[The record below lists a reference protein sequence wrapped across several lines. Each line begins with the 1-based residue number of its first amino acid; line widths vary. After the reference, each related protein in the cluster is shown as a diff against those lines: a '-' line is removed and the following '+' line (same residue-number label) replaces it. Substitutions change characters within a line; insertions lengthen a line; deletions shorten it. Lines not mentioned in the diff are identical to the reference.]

1 MNPIAGL
8 EMIHR
13 NYDAFLVDAWGVLH
27 DGVQCYSGVMDCLQH
42 LIRLPKPVIVLSN
55 AARREHAI
63 GVELARL
70 GISTDMYHSVV
81 SSGELCW
88 QTLNSESLTMELGE
102 LAYYF
107 GPERSRSLCEGLS
120 FQWVDTPG
128 QADFVLNTGAPF
140 GNPADAAILIPQL
153 EPMLEKDLPMIC
165 ANPDQ
170 VAVRGGELGISAG
183 AIAKL
188 YQSLGGRH
196 VIYYGKPQFELFQ
209 LAADRLKNAD
219 KSRLLM
225 VGDAFET
232 DIAGA
237 VNYGIDSLL
246 ITGGIHADKL
256 ASGDIESVNRTAQ
269 EYAVKPTYFC
279 QNFCW

>member
-1 MNPIAGL
+1 MNPVTGL
-8 EMIHR
+8 EMIHH

-27 DGVQCYSGVMDCLQH
+27 DGVRCYSGVIDCLQR

-55 AARREHAI
+55 AARREDAI
-63 GVELARL
+63 GAELARL
-70 GISTDMYHSVV
+70 GVSTDMYHSVV

-88 QTLNSESLTMELGE
+88 QSLKNESITMGLGK
-102 LAYYF
+102 LAYYL
-107 GPERSRSLCEGLS
+107 GPKRSQSLCEGLN
-120 FQWVDTPG
+120 FQWVNTPE
-128 QADFVLNTGAPF
+128 QADFVLNTGAPV

-153 EPMLEKDLPMIC
+153 ELMVKLNLPMIC

-188 YQSLGGRH
+188 YQSLGGGR
-196 VIYYGKPQFELFQ
+196 ITYYGKPQLEFFEL
-209 LAADRLKNAD
+209 AAKRLKHID

-246 ITGGIHADKL
+246 ITGGIHADEL
-256 ASGDIESVNRTAQ
+256 ASRDIESVKRAAQ
-269 EYAVKPTYFC
+269 FYAVEPTWFC